1 MTAIPNAPTPAI
13 PPIVECSSSL
23 LSGYGYSQ
31 ETSTL
36 YLRFKYQGKLY
47 SYANFPLDQYQALR
61 EAVSIG
67 KFVSQ
72 QVVKKY
78 QGVYVPE

>member
-1 MTAIPNAPTPAI
+1 MMPPALDIPAMTS
-13 PPIVECSSSL
+13 CMSSL
-23 LSGYGYSQ
+23 LSEYGYSQ

-47 SYANFPLDQYQALR
+47 AYANFPLDQYQALR
-61 EAVSIG
+61 EAVSVG

-78 QGVYVPE
+78 QGVFVFEKE